1 MERPR
6 ALKTVA
12 AGGHGGQP
20 MQTNRLRNEATINVG
35 AVATTTSPTTGTKG
49 NCIVRSCRRISLGTL
64 RSLLNKQAQLGKQ
77 GKSILKNS

>member
-12 AGGHGGQP
+12 TGGHGGQP

-35 AVATTTSPTTGTKG
+35 AVATTTSPTTDTKG
-49 NCIVRSCRRISLGTL
+49 NCIVRSCGMSLGTL
-64 RSLLNKQAQLGKQ
+64 RSLTNKQAQLSKQ
-77 GKSILKNS
+77 GRNILKNS

>member
-12 AGGHGGQP
+12 TGGHGGQP

-35 AVATTTSPTTGTKG
+35 ATTTAAKGTVLLGWARQFFFVILYCLFNTSKFK
-49 NCIVRSCRRISLGTL
+49 ISWL
-64 RSLLNKQAQLGKQ
+64 
-77 GKSILKNS
+77 